1 MNTTDIRNIA
11 MTIAAGIVGAAAGYS
26 LYAEI
31 QSETRSKA
39 EHDAHTK
46 RMDQQDRRDQEF
58 WDRQQA
64 EHEAFM
70 ARHGMT
76 TTRHR

>member
-11 MTIAAGIVGAAAGYS
+11 TTIAAGIAAAAAGYS

-31 QSETRSKA
+31 RSKA
-39 EHDAHTK
+39 AREAHTK
-46 RMDQQDRRDQEF
+46 WMAEQDRRSREL

-70 ARHGMT
+70 ARHGIT
-76 TTRHR
+76 TTQHR